1 VDPDGE
7 PIQRTA
13 NSQYPWKGYEPA
25 KPIAWKARVRL
36 CARYRRLAAIGK
48 PKFVVTT
55 GSRARWSASSG
66 RPPALRSLKSSDEA
80 AETEPTK
87 GGRKFQVRLL
97 EAGPRWG
104 TLVPVMSLSPDD
116 ARL

>member
-1 VDPDGE
+1 MEASRKPEQLRPGPAPHHGKTAARRTFELSTAAVDPDGE

-55 GSRARWSASSG
+55 RIAREMVGFIWATARIAQPEIILRG
-66 RPPALRSLKSSDEA
+66 RRN
-80 AETEPTK
+80 
-87 GGRKFQVRLL
+87 
-97 EAGPRWG
+97 
-104 TLVPVMSLSPDD
+104 
-116 ARL
+116 